1 MLPGP
6 RLLRLL
12 FEARWRA
19 LAGQFELGLAF
30 IATDNAV
37 ALQVPTQVLGLPVVG
52 EVVAEGRAYAI
63 LISPILDVNS

>member
-12 FEARWRA
+12 FEARWCT

-30 IATDNAV
+30 IATDNAA
-37 ALQVPTQVLGLPVVG
+37 ALRVPTQALALAMVG
-52 EVVAEGRAYAI
+52 ELSVGGQSYAI
-63 LISPILDVNS
+63 LISSILDGNS